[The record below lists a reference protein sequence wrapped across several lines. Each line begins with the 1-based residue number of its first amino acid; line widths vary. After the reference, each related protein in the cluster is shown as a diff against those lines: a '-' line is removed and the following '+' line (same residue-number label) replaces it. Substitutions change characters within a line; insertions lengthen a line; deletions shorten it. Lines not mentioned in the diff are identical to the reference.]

1 MAHFAKINDN
11 NRVESIIVINNG
23 VLGEP
28 GKTFPETE
36 AIGKDF
42 IANTLG
48 LDGLWLQTSYN
59 NNIRANYAGIGASY
73 DPENDV
79 FIPVQVYDS
88 WILNETTYRWESPVP
103 YPEDGLEYYWDERV
117 AGWSEID
124 L

>member
-1 MAHFAKINDN
+1 MGHFARINDN
-11 NRVESIIVINNG
+11 GRVDGVIVINNE

-28 GKTFPETE
+28 EKTFPETE
-36 AIGKDF
+36 VLGQEF
-42 IANTLG
+42 ISDVLK
-48 LDGLWLQTSYN
+48 LDGTWLQTSYN
-59 NNIRANYAGIGASY
+59 NNFRHNYASIGGEYVEDTDA
-73 DPENDV
+73 